1 MQSKVIGQTQS
12 SGFQIGVRR
21 TFDIP
26 VEKAWDLIVSAEG
39 VQLWL
44 GQVDSV
50 TWEKGQRYQSK
61 DGISGEIRTINIHQ
75 NIRLTWKKANW
86 DKPSTVQI
94 RTIAKGSNQT
104 TISFHQENLSGP
116 DIREE
121 MKLLWEDALSRLKTM
136 I

>member
-1 MQSKVIGQTQS
+1 MQSKVVGQTKT

-44 GQVDSV
+44 GEVDSV
-50 TWEKGQRYQSK
+50 SCEKGQYYQSK
-61 DGISGEIRTINIHQ
+61 EGISGEIRTVNPYQ

-86 DKPSTVQI
+86 DKSSTLQI

-104 TISFHQENLSGP
+104 TISFHQENLSGF

-121 MKLLWEDALSRLKTM
+121 MKMLWEDVLNRLKTM

>member
-1 MQSKVIGQTQS
+1 MQSKVVGQTQS
-12 SGFQIGVRR
+12 SGFQVGVRR

-26 VEKAWDLIVSAEG
+26 VEDAWDLIVSAKG

-50 TWEKGQRYQSK
+50 TWEKGQHYQSK
-61 DGISGEIRTINIHQ
+61 EGISGEIRTVNPYQ

-86 DKPSTVQI
+86 DKPSTLQI

-104 TISFHQENLSGP
+104 TISFHQENLSGL
-116 DIREE
+116 DVREE
-121 MKLLWEDALSRLKTM
+121 MKMVWEEVLRRLKAS